1 MRPLTRKLARLAL
14 ALGTAIMIANPAAAA
29 EQPFEPIFEVNPA
42 TPSADAPVQ
51 IQILFELPEGH
62 SFIKSASFRIPGAYQ
77 IPNSDDI
84 PNGDVIGDGTLAL
97 KLGAL
102 GNMNVGLCAANHSPN
117 SPGAHATIDIAVQ
130 IGGGDP
136 GSCSGLLNLTLTIK
150 KFPDGQFGFDF
161 SLPREVVGQQ
171 LDTPLQLIVNLY
183 SVTKPNGNV
192 NPPTPGGATVIRN
205 PKEPGNYQWMLK
217 VEDINGRVKDL
228 TAPTRVDASKGQKK
242 ESSGLKI
249 PPAAFIGGGV
259 VLALIIGAVVMMLRR
274 KKSPAWAG
282 GEAEHG
288 YYYDEHYESGG
299 HDHGHTDESHSAGQ
313 WQSGET
319 QGEAQS
325 GYTPSTQ
332 GGYTPPAGST
342 GGYDPG
348 AHDHGGDSSGS

>member
-1 MRPLTRKLARLAL
+1 MRPLTMKLARLAL
-14 ALGTAIMIANPAAAA
+14 ALGAAIMIANPVGAV

-136 GSCSGLLNLTLTIK
+136 GACTGLLNLTLTIK
-150 KFPDGQFGFDF
+150 KFPDGHYGFDF

-183 SVTKPNGNV
+183 SVTKPNAKV
-192 NPPTPGGATVIRN
+192 NPPTPGGATLIKN
-205 PKEPGNYQWMLK
+205 PKDPGNYQWTLK
-217 VEDINGRVKDL
+217 VEDINGRIRDL
-228 TAPTRVDASKGQKK
+228 IAPTRVDASKAPKK
-242 ESSGLKI
+242 ESAGLKI
-249 PPAAFIGGGV
+249 PPAAFIGGGA
-259 VLALIIGAVVMMLRR
+259 VLVLIVGAVVMMLRR
-274 KKSPAWAG
+274 KKTPAWAG

-288 YYYDEHYESGG
+288 YYYEEQYEDGAYNHSDGEESYSADQWHY
-299 HDHGHTDESHSAGQ
+299 
-313 WQSGET
+313 GET
-319 QGEAQS
+319 QVETQS
-325 GYTPSTQ
+325 GYTP
-332 GGYTPPAGST
+332 PPSST
-342 GGYDPG
+342 GGYDPSS
-348 AHDHGGDSSGS
+348 HDHGS

>member
-1 MRPLTRKLARLAL
+1 MQPLTRKLFRLAL
-14 ALGTAIMIANPAAAA
+14 VLGMAIMIASPAGAA

-62 SFIKSASFRIPGAYQ
+62 SFIKNASFRIPGAYQ
-77 IPNSDDI
+77 LPNSDDI

-136 GSCSGLLNLTLTIK
+136 GACTGLLNLTLTIK
-150 KFPDGQFGFDF
+150 KFPDGQYGFDF

-183 SVTKPNGNV
+183 SVTKPNSKM

-205 PKEPGNYQWMLK
+205 PKDPGNYQWTLK

-228 TAPTRVDASKGQKK
+228 TAPTRVDASKAPKPDG
-242 ESSGLKI
+242 EGITI

-259 VLALIIGAVVMMLRR
+259 ALALIIGAVVMMMRR

-282 GEAEHG
+282 AEVEHG

-299 HDHGHTDESHSAGQ
+299 YDHGGADGNDSAGQ
-313 WQSGET
+313 WQPGET
-319 QGEAQS
+319 QGE
-325 GYTPSTQ
+325 TQ
-332 GGYTPPAGST
+332 GGYTPSSGSA
-342 GGYDPG
+342 GGYDPS
-348 AHDHGGDSSGS
+348 AHDHGGDS